1 MTLTQLD
8 YFLALAAHRSFSQ
21 AAKACGVTQPTLSAQ
36 FQKLE
41 EELGHALIDRKTQ
54 PMALTPLGEAL
65 REQAQRT
72 VESAQAIHTLIDQF
86 DHPVVGHLRLGVVA
100 PLGTIHGAFWLNQW
114 QQSCP
119 HATVHLEEGTVMSLA
134 QKLARAE
141 LDAAIVPTE
150 EWNAPGKLKPVFGE
164 AWWAMAP
171 QVGGQAP
178 SLADV
183 NAWLFG
189 PPEEAATLYAA
200 RHGWKR
206 DGRQADTWP
215 TLFGRVLLAERSR
228 QWVLLSESEL
238 SLLPAETQKRAQ
250 PWGDQ
255 RTWAWVSRHMGGSSD
270 LESRLCAALQ
280 TRLPVSLH
288 AIS

>member
-8 YFLALAAHRSFSQ
+8 YFLALATHRSFSQ

-41 EELGHALIDRKTQ
+41 EELGHALLDRKAQ
-54 PMALTPLGEAL
+54 PMVLTPLGEAL

-72 VESAQAIHTLIDQF
+72 VESAQAIRTLVDQF

-119 HATVHLEEGTVMSLA
+119 HVTVDFEEGSVMALA

-150 EWNAPGKLKPVFGE
+150 EWNAPGKMKPLFEE

-171 QVGGQAP
+171 QVGGQVP
-178 SLADV
+178 SLEDSG
-183 NAWLFG
+183 AWLFG
-189 PPEEAATLYAA
+189 PPEEAAALYAA

-206 DGRQADTWP
+206 HGNQADAWP

-255 RTWAWVSRHMGGSSD
+255 RTWAWVSRQRAEAAN
-270 LESRLCAALQ
+270 LEARLCAALQ
-280 TRLPVSLH
+280 ARMPVSLQDI
-288 AIS
+288 A